1 MNRQFVAHAR
11 RRASLCDEAVHSSAP
26 TRDDNVTTNHDV
38 TDTNDMGDD
47 DFLSPGAAIGGVTT
61 AALLERHRSELTR
74 WGAGALLSRHPE
86 VAPYKHV
93 KGLLTC
99 EGDLDF
105 HVRHLHAALEHHADL
120 GSYAPWVTEVLA
132 QRQMSADQVRLGVAV
147 LVEALYRFLP
157 HPHGEAAA
165 APLIAAFGAA
175 EVRGTEAT

>member
-1 MNRQFVAHAR
+1 MPV
-11 RRASLCDEAVHSSAP
+11 
-26 TRDDNVTTNHDV
+26 
-38 TDTNDMGDD
+38 DD
-47 DFLSPGAAIGGVTT
+47 DFLSPSAAIGGAMT
-61 AALLERHRSELTR
+61 AALLEEQRAALTK
-74 WGAGALLSRHPE
+74 WGAGALLARHPE

-120 GSYAPWVTEVLA
+120 RSYAPWVTNVLA
-132 QRQMSADQVRLGVAV
+132 QRQMTAEQVRLGVAV

-165 APLIAAFGAA
+165 APLIAAFGP
-175 EVRGTEAT
+175 TTSP